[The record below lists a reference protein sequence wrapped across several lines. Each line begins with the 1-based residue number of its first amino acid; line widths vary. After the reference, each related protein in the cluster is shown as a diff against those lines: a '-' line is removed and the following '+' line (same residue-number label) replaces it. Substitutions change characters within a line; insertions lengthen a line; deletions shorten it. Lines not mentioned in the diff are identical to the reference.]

1 MAARQSQGWSL
12 WFTELFDTRWRQLRA
27 RVKQL
32 KATLDEPAF
41 NAHPDVK
48 LFAALVN
55 IVRERV
61 PADPDAPQFL
71 LGNTLGAQ
79 HRGWRRVKG
88 NGLPSRMR
96 VFFKFSASKRV
107 IVYAWLNDARTLRK
121 QGDGTDVYTVFQGM
135 LKAGNPPDNF
145 DALMEQASSDK

>member
-55 IVRERV
+55 IVHERV

-121 QGDGTDVYTVFQGM
+121 QGGATDVYTVFQGM

-145 DALMEQASSDK
+145 DALMEQASSNK